1 METARES
8 LSLSSTTLQK
18 VGPFFILVVVVDLRD
33 SSYLSQP
40 HGTANRAEPYMETAR
55 ESLSLSS
62 TTFEKVGHF
71 STLVV
76 VEFEKLINSFAAPWY
91 C

>member
-40 HGTANRAEPYMETAR
+40 HGTANRAVHSMETAS
-55 ESLSLSS
+55 ESLSLSP
-62 TTFEKVGHF
+62 TTLEKVGPF
-71 STLVV
+71 SILVL
-76 VEFEKLINSFAAPWY
+76 VEFERLINPFAAP
-91 C
+91 